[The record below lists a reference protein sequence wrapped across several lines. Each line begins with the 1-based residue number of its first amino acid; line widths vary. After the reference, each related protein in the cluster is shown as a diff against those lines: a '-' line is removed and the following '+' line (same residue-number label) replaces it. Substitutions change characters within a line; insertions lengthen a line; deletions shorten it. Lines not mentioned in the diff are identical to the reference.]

1 MSKLINN
8 KRLSSGLHIARTSP
22 ASRPSGRNFQLV
34 GVWLTYNLVKHLV
47 GY

>member
-22 ASRPSGRNFQLV
+22 LLLADPAEEIFN
-34 GVWLTYNLVKHLV
+34 
-47 GY
+47 